1 MGQASCLPGGGERKA
16 ARQTQRIPRRKIAG
30 QTSHP
35 PNGFLLLLGW
45 TAQLGNHKVLIGV
58 PSYEDAPG
66 TSDPQVENITNATL
80 GVRSAPEDLGGG
92 SDSFQGIAIYANWVT
107 DASEW
112 QELRNT
118 WFPGS
123 LAQRSPTC
131 LRRMPILQSPT
142 RILPARPDRR

>member
-1 MGQASCLPGGGERKA
+1 M
-16 ARQTQRIPRRKIAG
+16 
-30 QTSHP
+30 
-35 PNGFLLLLGW
+35 LLGW

-80 GVRSAPEDLGGG
+80 GVRSALEDLGGG

-123 LAQRSPTC
+123 SGSVPRSWMKSVSGVAVLAGGGESGQQSETTP
-131 LRRMPILQSPT
+131 LRY
-142 RILPARPDRR
+142 